1 MDQTLTEVTEVVRE
15 KNDQM
20 TSLNDLRWVT

>member
-20 TSLNDLRWVT
+20 TSLNDLR

>member
-1 MDQTLTEVTEVVRE
+1 MDQTLTEVTEVVQE

-20 TSLNDLRWVT
+20 TSLNDLR

>member
-1 MDQTLTEVTEVVRE
+1 MDQTLTEVTEVVQE